1 MRCAADLHLSRC
13 RSDPA
18 VVATTVVVVPQ
29 AVDVWKKRRESQR
42 MSQAWQGS
50 DGLTVLNS
58 SLVPVRVLRLLL
70 QLDSVLEAQHS
81 QYTDQRIE
89 RRRSD
94 PVYVLPPLR

>member
-18 VVATTVVVVPQ
+18 VVATTVIVVPQ

-58 SLVPVRVLRLLL
+58 SLVPVRVIRLLL
-70 QLDSVLEAQHS
+70 QLDSV
-81 QYTDQRIE
+81 
-89 RRRSD
+89 
-94 PVYVLPPLR
+94 